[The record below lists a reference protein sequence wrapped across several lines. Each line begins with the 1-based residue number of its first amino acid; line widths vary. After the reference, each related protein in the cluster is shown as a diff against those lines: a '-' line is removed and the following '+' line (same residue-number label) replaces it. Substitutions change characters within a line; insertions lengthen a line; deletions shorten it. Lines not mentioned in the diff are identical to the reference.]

1 MCFYKEDREEFSHLQ
16 SRTSFYECKSN
27 CCPPWPCQE
36 ELQCI
41 PSQGPCD
48 VIPDGSFYLPYSPVI
63 RVIQFCDINPSS
75 FHLFSSSV
83 PPLISWR
90 WKSDHNLLIKLLY
103 FLFQPTPTNHTICP
117 PRVHFLLFPYLKHSV
132 APHYLKDI
140 MLSGIQNLRHYVPA
154 HYSHRFTCHCL
165 QLNL

>member
-1 MCFYKEDREEFSHLQ
+1 MSARVTAVLPGHAKKSYSASHPKDHAMSSQMVRFIFRTHQ
-16 SRTSFYECKSN
+16 SLE
-27 CCPPWPCQE
+27 W
-36 ELQCI
+36 
-41 PSQGPCD
+41 
-48 VIPDGSFYLPYSPVI
+48 
-63 RVIQFCDINPSS
+63 
-75 FHLFSSSV
+75 FSSVTLTHLASISSPSV